1 MAPNGWWEVGTLPE
15 RRVVGAENIEEIAE
29 QALELQRPRRL

>member
-15 RRVVGAENIEEIAE
+15 RMVGAENIEEIAE